1 MRPEH
6 NLRRHVA
13 RRPTLYDRAL
23 GRWERLGPRWH
34 LRLALAL
41 LVAVA
46 LATAALDDPALYKPE
61 PTEQVP

>member
-46 LATAALDDPALYKPE
+46 LATAALDDPALYEPE
-61 PTEQVP
+61 PMEQLP

>member
-1 MRPEH
+1 VRSEH
-6 NLRRHVA
+6 NLRRHIA

-41 LVAVA
+41 LVALA
-46 LATAALDDPALYKPE
+46 LTTAALDDPEFYE

>member
-1 MRPEH
+1 VRSEH
-6 NLRRHVA
+6 NLRRHIA

-41 LVAVA
+41 LAA
-46 LATAALDDPALYKPE
+46 LALTTAALDDPEFYE

>member
-1 MRPEH
+1 VRPEH
-6 NLRRHVA
+6 NLRRHVV

-23 GRWERLGPRWH
+23 GSWERLGPRWH

-41 LVAVA
+41 LVALA
-46 LATAALDDPALYKPE
+46 LTTAALDDPEFYE